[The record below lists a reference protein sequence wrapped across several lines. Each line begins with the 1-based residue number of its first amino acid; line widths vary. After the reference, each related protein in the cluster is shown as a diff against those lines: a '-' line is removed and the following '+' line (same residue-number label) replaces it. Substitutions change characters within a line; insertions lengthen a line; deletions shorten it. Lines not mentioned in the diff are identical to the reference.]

1 MTMGMDK
8 SGTRRRGL
16 VVSLLAAILALALIA
31 PAAGA
36 QVFSNQTLIKIPA
49 AGTSGPANPYP
60 SAIPVSGL
68 TGAVTNVTATITGFS
83 HTFPSD
89 VDILLVG
96 PSGQNVVLLA
106 DTGGGTDVNNATIT
120 FNQAAPTLVTAPV
133 VSGTFRPTNNGAFTG
148 PAPAPTPPYGASL
161 ALFNGTVP
169 NGTWNLFVFDDAGG
183 DVGQIALG
191 WSLDIT
197 TNGPTIASFNPQT
210 GPAGTQ
216 VVITGTNLTGATAV
230 TFGGIPAAA
239 FTVNSPT
246 TITATVPANATSGP
260 ISVTTPNG
268 TASSTTP
275 YQVSPPPT
283 VTSFNPTS
291 GKVGSQVTITGT
303 NLTGATAL
311 TFGGTPA
318 TQIAVNSATQIT
330 ATVPAGA
337 GAGTLQVT
345 TPGGQGTSATPF
357 QVIHSRRV
365 SLSLTRTRARGTV
378 TATDGF
384 AKCASSVPVRLQVRR
399 NGRWRRV
406 SSELTTSTGSF
417 SFASR
422 AAGRYRAVA
431 PHANLTSG
439 DICNRGRSS
448 SARRSARR

>member
-16 VVSLLAAILALALIA
+16 VVSLLAAILALALFA

-49 AGTSGPANPYP
+49 TGTSGPANPYP

-216 VVITGTNLTGATAV
+216 VVITGTNLTGATA
-230 TFGGIPAAA
+230 
-239 FTVNSPT
+239 
-246 TITATVPANATSGP
+246 
-260 ISVTTPNG
+260 
-268 TASSTTP
+268 
-275 YQVSPPPT
+275 
-283 VTSFNPTS
+283 
-291 GKVGSQVTITGT
+291 
-303 NLTGATAL
+303 L

-439 DICNRGRSS
+439 DICNRGASS